1 MIGLGLESWRG
12 QSTKFNPLRL
22 SPALWLDA
30 SDSAT
35 LFQSNGGSAAAADGD
50 PVGYWTDKS
59 GNAKH
64 VQQTDPTKKPLLKTG
79 ANGQNAKSVLLFNG
93 TNNYLD
99 SVTTNGLT
107 QPYTFFAVA
116 KTTVGTYGALQLYD
130 STGTERS
137 FFGKD
142 YMATSQMRAYA
153 GSQITGAVHGSTYN
167 YYCGIF
173 NGASTVIYK
182 NTVSIITGNPGTQ
195 GLSILRVGANISI
208 NELWSGQVAELL
220 FFSGAISGGNQTLM
234 NSYLAAKWGL

>member
-1 MIGLGLESWRG
+1 MIGLGLGIW
-12 QSTKFNPLRL
+12 QSSASTFNPLSL

-30 SDSAT
+30 SDSTT
-35 LFQSNGGSAAAADGD
+35 LFQSNGGAAAAADGD

-59 GNAKH
+59 GNSKH
-64 VQQTDPTKKPLLKTG
+64 LQQTDPTKKPLLKKG

-99 SVTTNGLT
+99 SITTNGLA

-116 KTTVGTYGALQLYD
+116 KTTVATYGALQLYD
-130 STGTERS
+130 STGSERT

-142 YMATSQMRAYA
+142 YTATTQMRAYA
-153 GSQITGAVHGSTYN
+153 GIQITGGVHGSTYN

-182 NTVSIITGNPGTQ
+182 NTVSLITGNPGTQ
-195 GLSILRVGANISI
+195 GITNLRVGANISI
-208 NELWSGQVAELL
+208 QELWSGQIAELL
-220 FFSGAISGGNQTLM
+220 FFSGAISGENQTVM